1 MEEGLGSNCWQFKDV
16 LDKLLDIVTV
26 PISEALNKDKVTLTT
41 QAIYI
46 ASSLIIFPG
55 VVLRRTDP
63 PLLSLDCQSHSRAG
77 IAVQRL

>member
-41 QAIYI
+41 QAI
-46 ASSLIIFPG
+46 
-55 VVLRRTDP
+55 
-63 PLLSLDCQSHSRAG
+63 
-77 IAVQRL
+77 